1 MTTPADPA
9 PHTASGEPRRTVEAP
24 ATTSSGEVTDTSA
37 TPLRADDGTRLE
49 LVEERLEAH
58 TRPVQI
64 GEVLLRKEVV
74 TETRTIQVP
83 VRREELVIERRAV
96 ERRPADRP
104 EELAADE
111 FERSLAARFR
121 ALQGGESIRLPL
133 IEEEVVIHK
142 RPVVYEEVLIGKR
155 GLEETQQVSGTV
167 RREELKV
174 ARRGEVDVSHVRR
187 SGNQGPEAEGAT
199 A

>member
-1 MTTPADPA
+1 MQLTTPADPT
-9 PHTASGEPRRTVEAP
+9 PHTASGEPGRTVEAP
-24 ATTSSGEVTDTSA
+24 AA
-37 TPLRADDGTRLE
+37 TPRADNGTRLE

-64 GEVLLRKEVV
+64 GEVLLHQQVV
-74 TETRTIQVP
+74 TQTRTIRVP
-83 VRREELVIERRAV
+83 ARREELVIERRAV

-111 FERSLAARFR
+111 FERSLAARSR
-121 ALQGGESIRLPL
+121 ALQAGQRIRLPL

-142 RPVVYEEVLIGKR
+142 RPVVYEEVLIGR
-155 GLEETQQVSGTV
+155 RALEAAQQVSGTV

-174 ARRGEVDVSHVRR
+174 ARPGEVDVAHPRR
-187 SGNQGPEAEGAT
+187 SGSQGPEAEA
-199 A
+199 APA